1 MSSIIKKLYFG
12 AVFLFV
18 LLVSMGVL
26 VFWGQESIRKHV
38 HTMIEFDVGL
48 SAKSSQAYAK
58 MLELKMIERNMSLYS
73 NSNTNPKE
81 ALEQAKKDWLKD
93 IEELKNQTEDM
104 ITLIKKSGEE
114 DVLAN
119 LVEFQKEL
127 LDYEKTIINNYAI
140 NLKSL
145 EGKSASKENTDQVV
159 NTIKK
164 IYETESAHIKHAEE
178 EVDQEAK
185 FVENVAL
192 YSSLISALLFVG
204 IMINLVRSIK
214 RPLDD
219 FKNKSRDVISTNNIN
234 VKFEEPNN
242 EFGSIAR
249 DINDII
255 KSLRNSI
262 SLAANSSRETL
273 SKASLVVKNAE
284 HMAGNM
290 NQQANT
296 TIKTAD
302 SIVVLTNKLDEVTD
316 LSDSIKNNMR
326 NITDLSK
333 NGVVLSNDTKQ
344 IIQQIELDFN
354 QLSTLLNNLE
364 VTSSNISSIVLT
376 IKEIADQTNLLA
388 LNAAIEAAR
397 AGEAG
402 RGFAVVAD
410 EVRKL
415 SENTAKA
422 TTKIS
427 EMIGSVQSQSKDVSE
442 VMSKTNEKVRVG
454 VSKVDETNRKI
465 NEIGELVGNADQQ
478 ISEIASSIK
487 EQYGTA
493 REVATVINN
502 VAKLS
507 QENSE
512 LAKQTNEIAQELQK
526 NADTVVSDIAKFK
539 T

>member
-1 MSSIIKKLYFG
+1 MSSIIKKLYAG
-12 AVFLFV
+12 AIFLFI

-26 VFWGQESIRKHV
+26 VFWGQEAIRTHI
-38 HTMIEFDVGL
+38 HNMIEFDVGL
-48 SAKSSQAYAK
+48 SSKSSQAYAK
-58 MLELKMIERNMSLYS
+58 MLELKMIERNMSMYS

-81 ALEQAKKDWLKD
+81 ALEQSKKDWLKD
-93 IEELKNQTEDM
+93 IEELKSQTDDM
-104 ITLIKKSGEE
+104 IALIKKSGEE
-114 DVLAN
+114 DVLKN
-119 LVEFQKEL
+119 LLEFKEEL
-127 LDYEKTIINNYAI
+127 LAYEKQVVNNYSI
-140 NLKSL
+140 NAKNL
-145 EGKSASKENTDQVV
+145 EGKAVSKESTDQVV

-164 IYETESAHIKHAEE
+164 IYETESSHIKHAEE

-185 FVENVAL
+185 FVEMVAL
-192 YSSLISALLFVG
+192 WTSLISGILFIIVAL
-204 IMINLVRSIK
+204 NLVRTIK

-219 FKNKSRDVISTNNIN
+219 FKNKSRDVIRTNNIN
-234 VKFEEPNN
+234 IQFEEPRN
-242 EFGSIAR
+242 EFGSIAK
-249 DINDII
+249 DINEII
-255 KSLRNSI
+255 ASLRNSI
-262 SLAANSSRETL
+262 SLAATSSRETL

-284 HMAGNM
+284 SMAGNM
-290 NQQANT
+290 SEQANT

-302 SIVVLTNKLDEVTD
+302 SIVVLTDKLDQVTD
-316 LSDSIKNNMR
+316 LSDSIKNNMKT
-326 NITDLSK
+326 ITDLSK
-333 NGVVLSNDTKQ
+333 NGVVLSNDTKE

-364 VTSSNISSIVLT
+364 VTSGNISSIVLT

-442 VMSKTNEKVRVG
+442 VMNKTNEKVRVG
-454 VSKVDETNRKI
+454 VSKVDETNKKI
-465 NEIGELVGNADQQ
+465 NEIGQLVNNADHQ

-487 EQYGTA
+487 EQYITA
-493 REVATVINN
+493 KDVANVITG

-507 QENSE
+507 KENSE
-512 LAKQTNEIAQELQK
+512 LAKETNVIAQDLQK

>member
-1 MSSIIKKLYFG
+1 MSSIIKKLYVG
-12 AVFLFV
+12 AIFLFV

-26 VFWGQESIRKHV
+26 VFWGQEAIRS
-38 HTMIEFDVGL
+38 HTRQLIEFDVGL
-48 SAKSSQAYAK
+48 SSRSGQAYAK
-58 MLELKMIERNMSLYS
+58 MLELKMIERNMSMYS
-73 NSNTNPKE
+73 SSSTNPKE

-93 IEELKNQTEDM
+93 IEELKLQTEDM
-104 ITLIKKSGEE
+104 IALIKKTNEPE
-114 DVLAN
+114 VLKKLEN
-119 LVEFQKEL
+119 FQQEL
-127 LDYEKTIINNYAI
+127 LVYEKQTLNSYAI
-140 NLKSL
+140 NSKNL
-145 EGKSASKENTDQVV
+145 EGKSSSKESTEQVV
-159 NTIKK
+159 NTIKT
-164 IYETESAHIKHAEE
+164 IYEEESSHIKNGEE
-178 EVDQEAK
+178 EIDKEAQ

-192 YSSLISALLFVG
+192 YTSLVSGVLFLIVVF
-204 IMINLVRSIK
+204 NLVRTIK

-219 FKNKSRDVISTNNIN
+219 FKNKSRDVIRTNNIN
-234 VKFEEPNN
+234 IKFEEPTN
-242 EFGSIAR
+242 EFGSIAK
-249 DINDII
+249 DINEII
-255 KSLRNSI
+255 ASLRNSI
-262 SLAANSSRETL
+262 SLAANSSKETL
-273 SKASLVVKNAE
+273 SKASLVVKNADN
-284 HMAGNM
+284 MAKNM
-290 NQQANT
+290 TEQATT
-296 TIKTAD
+296 TIKTAGSVD
-302 SIVVLTNKLDEVTD
+302 VLTNKLDEVTD
-316 LSDSIKNNMR
+316 LSDSIKNNMK

-333 NGVVLSNDTKQ
+333 NGVVLSNDTKE

-354 QLSTLLNNLE
+354 QLSTLLSNLE
-364 VTSSNISSIVLT
+364 VTSGNISSIVLT

-442 VMSKTNEKVRVG
+442 VMNKTNEKVRVG
-454 VSKVDETNRKI
+454 VSKVDETNKKI
-465 NEIGELVGNADQQ
+465 NEIGQLVNNADNQ

-493 REVATVINN
+493 KEVAKVINN

-512 LAKQTNEIAQELQK
+512 LAKQTNDVAVELQK
-526 NADTVVSDIAKFK
+526 TADAVVSDIAKFK